1 MDYMDSGMR
10 YTPKPDKDWD
20 TSVQFLPA
28 SDNKQLEK
36 KKVTGRVGAVVGV
49 VVFAA
54 VLALMTGLLV
64 WHFHFRP
71 DRREKRMYTGTM
83 RITNQVF
90 EDQYE
95 NSNSS
100 EFKALAKQ
108 VTEQLKTIYLRQPQ
122 LSKYYV
128 GSTIQAFSEGIIAY
142 YLSEFN
148 VPMGQ
153 ASSVDQ
159 AIGNM
164 DNLVKKDQRTMKHPG
179 NALVFDEVVSSAMDG
194 RFLKASFNRHV
205 QYAQHAKDNRIGT
218 IESPGF
224 PNTPYPPNTIVRW
237 ELRADYGHVVK
248 LDFDTFNLE
257 DEEPDKTCKKDFVKI
272 YDSLVAI
279 ESRAM
284 EEICGYY
291 SPSDPLTFL
300 SSHNVMLVTL
310 VTNDEGDYPGIRAH
324 VSQVPKDGPGMTCG
338 GALSAAGGTFTSPN
352 FPNYYPPN
360 TVCVWTITVPSE
372 KWISLTFTQFFLN
385 EPGQGNSKKC
395 NKDYVEVNSK
405 KLCGEKTGH
414 VVKTVKNNQATVTF
428 SSDRSYVDRGF
439 SVTYKAIN
447 SLDPCPKQLLC
458 KNQICINLNLKCD
471 GWNDCGDMTDELNCV
486 CNATQHLTCKN
497 GLCQPKFWQCDGV
510 DDCGDNTDELGCGCK
525 AGEFVCQ
532 NDKCVLEKKK
542 CDGRDDCGDGSDE
555 LDCSR
560 STASVT
566 CTDATYKCKDNLCIS
581 KVNPECDGQDDCE
594 DKSDEANCDCG
605 RSLFKTS
612 RIVGGQDAV
621 AGEFP
626 WQVSL
631 HGKDYGHL
639 CGASIISERWLVTAA
654 HCVQDNGKTR
664 FSQPGSWEAYLGL
677 HVQRQ
682 TGKAVVRRTLK
693 RIIPHPYY
701 NEYTYDNDIALMEL
715 SSSVPYSDHILP
727 ICLPAAQH
735 VFPAGHSVWITG
747 WGATR
752 EGGVAATVLQK
763 AQVRIINQTVCN
775 DLMSNQITSRM
786 MCAGIVLGGVD
797 ACQGDSGGPLSS
809 PTEGGRMF
817 LAGVVSWGDGCARRN
832 KPGIYTRVTK
842 YRGWIK
848 EKTGV

>member
-36 KKVTGRVGAVVGV
+36 KKVPGRVGAVVGV

-64 WHFHFRP
+64 WHFHFRQ
-71 DRREKRMYTGTM
+71 DRRDRKIYSGIM

-90 EDQYE
+90 EDKYE

-128 GSTIQAFSEGIIAY
+128 GSTIRAFSEGIIAY
-142 YLSEFN
+142 YMSEFN

-153 ASSVDQ
+153 VLSVNK
-159 AIGNM
+159 AIENM
-164 DNLVKKDQRTMKHPG
+164 NNLVKKDQRTMKHPG

-194 RFLKASFNRHV
+194 RFLKSSFNRHV
-205 QYAQHAKDNRIGT
+205 QFAQHAKDNRIGT

-224 PNTPYPPNTIVRW
+224 PNAPYPPNTLVQW
-237 ELRADYGHVVK
+237 ELRADLGHVVK

-257 DEEPDKTCKKDFVKI
+257 AEEADKTCKKDFIKI

-284 EEICGYY
+284 EEICGHY

-310 VTNDEGDYPGIRAH
+310 VTNDEGEYPGIRAH
-324 VSQVPKDGPGMTCG
+324 VSQVRKDGPGMKCG

-360 TVCVWTITVPSE
+360 TVCVWTITVPSG

-414 VVKTVKNNQATVTF
+414 VVETVKNNQATVTF
-428 SSDRSYVDRGF
+428 SSDHSYVDRGF
-439 SVTYKAIN
+439 NVTYKAIN

-458 KNQICINLNLKCD
+458 ENQICINLNLKCD
-471 GWNDCGDMTDELNCV
+471 GWNDCGDMTDERNCV
-486 CNATQHLTCKN
+486 CNATQHLACKN
-497 GLCQPKFWQCDGV
+497 RLCKPKFWQCDGV
-510 DDCGDNTDELGCGCK
+510 DDCGDNTDELGCGCT
-525 AGEFVCQ
+525 AGEFLCQ
-532 NDKCVLEKKK
+532 NDNCVLEKKK
-542 CDGRDDCGDGSDE
+542 CDGRNDCGDGSDE

-560 STASVT
+560 STSMT
-566 CTDATYKCKDNLCIS
+566 CTDATYKCKNNLCIS

-631 HGKDYGHL
+631 HSKDHGHL

-654 HCVQDNGKTR
+654 HCVQDNGKSR
-664 FSQPGSWEAYLGL
+664 FSQPGTWEAYLGL

-682 TGKAVVRRTLK
+682 TGKTAERRTLK

-715 SSSVPYSDHILP
+715 SSSVPYSDHIRP
-727 ICLPAAQH
+727 ICMPAAQH
-735 VFPAGHSVWITG
+735 VFPPGHSVWITG

-752 EGGVAATVLQK
+752 EGGLAATVLQK

-775 DLMSNQITSRM
+775 NLMANQITSRM
-786 MCAGIVLGGVD
+786 MCAGVLLGGID

-809 PTEGGRMF
+809 PSKGGRMF
-817 LAGVVSWGDGCARRN
+817 LAGVVSWGDGCARKN

>member
-1 MDYMDSGMR
+1 MR

-36 KKVTGRVGAVVGV
+36 KKVPGRVGAVVGV

-64 WHFHFRP
+64 WHFHFRQ
-71 DRREKRMYTGTM
+71 DRRDRKIYSGIM

-90 EDQYE
+90 EDKYE

-128 GSTIQAFSEGIIAY
+128 GSTIRAFSEGIIAY
-142 YLSEFN
+142 YMSEFN

-153 ASSVDQ
+153 VLSVNK
-159 AIGNM
+159 AIENM
-164 DNLVKKDQRTMKHPG
+164 NNLVKKDQRTMKHPG
-179 NALVFDEVVSSAMDG
+179 NALVFDEVVRLST
-194 RFLKASFNRHV
+194 F
-205 QYAQHAKDNRIGT
+205 AQHAKDNRIGT

-224 PNTPYPPNTIVRW
+224 PNAPYPPNTLVQW
-237 ELRADYGHVVK
+237 ELRADLGHVVK

-257 DEEPDKTCKKDFVKI
+257 AEEADKTCKKDFIKI

-284 EEICGYY
+284 EE
-291 SPSDPLTFL
+291 
-300 SSHNVMLVTL
+300 
-310 VTNDEGDYPGIRAH
+310 
-324 VSQVPKDGPGMTCG
+324 
-338 GALSAAGGTFTSPN
+338 
-352 FPNYYPPN
+352 
-360 TVCVWTITVPSE
+360 
-372 KWISLTFTQFFLN
+372 
-385 EPGQGNSKKC
+385 
-395 NKDYVEVNSK
+395 
-405 KLCGEKTGH
+405 LCGEKTGH
-414 VVKTVKNNQATVTF
+414 VVETVKNNQATVTF
-428 SSDRSYVDRGF
+428 SSDHSYVDRGF
-439 SVTYKAIN
+439 NVTYKAIN

-458 KNQICINLNLKCD
+458 ENQICINLNLKCD
-471 GWNDCGDMTDELNCV
+471 GWNDCGDMTDERNCV
-486 CNATQHLTCKN
+486 CNATQHLACKN
-497 GLCQPKFWQCDGV
+497 RLCKPKFWQCDGV
-510 DDCGDNTDELGCGCK
+510 DDCGDNTDELGCGCT
-525 AGEFVCQ
+525 AGEFLCQ
-532 NDKCVLEKKK
+532 NDNCVLEKKK
-542 CDGRDDCGDGSDE
+542 CDGRNDCGDGSDE

-560 STASVT
+560 STSMT
-566 CTDATYKCKDNLCIS
+566 CTDATYKCKNNLCIS

-631 HGKDYGHL
+631 HSKDHGHL

-654 HCVQDNGKTR
+654 HCVQDNGKSR
-664 FSQPGSWEAYLGL
+664 FSQPGTWEAYLGL

-682 TGKAVVRRTLK
+682 TGKTAERRTLK

-715 SSSVPYSDHILP
+715 SSSVPYSDHIRP
-727 ICLPAAQH
+727 ICMPAAQH
-735 VFPAGHSVWITG
+735 VFPPGHSVWITG

-752 EGGVAATVLQK
+752 EGGLAATVLQK

-775 DLMSNQITSRM
+775 NLMANQITSRM
-786 MCAGIVLGGVD
+786 MCAGVLLGGID

-809 PTEGGRMF
+809 PSKGGRMF
-817 LAGVVSWGDGCARRN
+817 LAGVVSWGDGCARKN

>member
-1 MDYMDSGMR
+1 MR

-36 KKVTGRVGAVVGV
+36 KKVPGRVGAVVGV

-64 WHFHFRP
+64 WHFHFRQ
-71 DRREKRMYTGTM
+71 DRRDRKIYSGIM

-90 EDQYE
+90 EDKYE

-108 VTEQLKTIYLRQPQ
+108 VTEQVGTSQLR
-122 LSKYYV
+122 
-128 GSTIQAFSEGIIAY
+128 
-142 YLSEFN
+142 
-148 VPMGQ
+148 
-153 ASSVDQ
+153 SVDYDLQ
-159 AIGNM
+159 TPMSNM
-164 DNLVKKDQRTMKHPG
+164 MSRLQPDII
-179 NALVFDEVVSSAMDG
+179 
-194 RFLKASFNRHV
+194 
-205 QYAQHAKDNRIGT
+205 DNRIGT

-224 PNTPYPPNTIVRW
+224 PNAPYPPNTLVQW
-237 ELRADYGHVVK
+237 ELRADLGHVVK

-257 DEEPDKTCKKDFVKI
+257 AEEADKTCKKDFIKI

-284 EEICGYY
+284 EEICGHY

-310 VTNDEGDYPGIRAH
+310 VTNDEGEYPGIRAH
-324 VSQVPKDGPGMTCG
+324 VSQVRKDGPGMKCG

-360 TVCVWTITVPSE
+360 TVCVWTITVS
-372 KWISLTFTQFFLN
+372 
-385 EPGQGNSKKC
+385 C
-395 NKDYVEVNSK
+395 
-405 KLCGEKTGH
+405 
-414 VVKTVKNNQATVTF
+414 
-428 SSDRSYVDRGF
+428 RSP
-439 SVTYKAIN
+439 I
-447 SLDPCPKQLLC
+447 LLC
-458 KNQICINLNLKCD
+458 ENQICINLNLKCD
-471 GWNDCGDMTDELNCV
+471 GWNDCGDMTDERNCV
-486 CNATQHLTCKN
+486 CNATQHLACKN
-497 GLCQPKFWQCDGV
+497 RLCKPKFWQCDGV
-510 DDCGDNTDELGCGCK
+510 DDCGDNTDELGCGCT
-525 AGEFVCQ
+525 AGEFLCQ
-532 NDKCVLEKKK
+532 NDNCVLEKKK
-542 CDGRDDCGDGSDE
+542 CDGRNDCGDGSDE

-560 STASVT
+560 STSMT
-566 CTDATYKCKDNLCIS
+566 CTDATYKCKNNLCIS

-631 HGKDYGHL
+631 HSKDHGHL

-654 HCVQDNGKTR
+654 HCVQDNGKSR
-664 FSQPGSWEAYLGL
+664 FSQPGTWEAYLGL

-682 TGKAVVRRTLK
+682 TGKTAERRTLK

-715 SSSVPYSDHILP
+715 SSSVPYSDHIRP
-727 ICLPAAQH
+727 ICMPAAQH
-735 VFPAGHSVWITG
+735 VFPPGHSVWITG

-752 EGGVAATVLQK
+752 EGGLAATVLQK

-775 DLMSNQITSRM
+775 NLMANQITSRM
-786 MCAGIVLGGVD
+786 MCAGVLLGGID

-809 PTEGGRMF
+809 PSKGGRMF
-817 LAGVVSWGDGCARRN
+817 LAGVVSWGDGCARKN